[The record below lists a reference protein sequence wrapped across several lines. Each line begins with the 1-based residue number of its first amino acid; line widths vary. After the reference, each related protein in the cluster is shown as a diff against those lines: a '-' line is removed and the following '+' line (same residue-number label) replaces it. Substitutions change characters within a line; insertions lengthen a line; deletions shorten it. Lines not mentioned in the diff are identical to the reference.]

1 MRTNEELKNVTTSIA
16 LFIINDKAFEPYRWT
31 TTWISGSNTEVCP
44 VECGYDKYNDIYY
57 ISIQLDTS
65 KPYWYA
71 KIRSLLKRIRTNFKD
86 YEIKP
91 NIYRYDGSCPDEL
104 TLCIK

>member
-1 MRTNEELKNVTTSIA
+1 MNINEELKNVTSSIA
-16 LFIINDKAFEPYRWT
+16 LFIINDKQFEPYRWT
-31 TTWISGSNTEVCP
+31 TTWMSGGSTEVHP
-44 VECGYDKYNDIYY
+44 VECGYEQYNNIYY

-71 KIRSLLKRIRTNFKD
+71 KVRSLLKRVKNHFKN
-86 YEIKP
+86 YTIKP
-91 NIYRYDGSCPDEL
+91 NIYRYDGSKPDEL